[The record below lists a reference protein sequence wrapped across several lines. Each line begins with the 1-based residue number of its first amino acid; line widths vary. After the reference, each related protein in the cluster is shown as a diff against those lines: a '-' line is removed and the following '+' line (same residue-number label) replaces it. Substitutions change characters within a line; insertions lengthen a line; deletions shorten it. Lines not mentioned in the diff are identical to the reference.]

1 MLGQVRESHH
11 RRSWYGRLPIS
22 PVPTNPSLG
31 NFTKFTSHHRTTYPL
46 SSSYRGKFSLAIAA
60 NSILLFA
67 WSTAYCRHKCP
78 IHCWKSNS
86 SFKWCFTFFFF
97 VEQFSL
103 IFVGKTFVSQKAI
116 EQKHKSQQIF
126 LHRIRVITSGALECW
141 NDLFGGFRLHTISRF
156 AIFVSFHRIENY
168 VCRSMTLHR
177 LNKIVFIH
185 NIFSRATCC
194 HCRHCRRYCCQL
206 CVSPPMCC
214 ERFFF
219 VCFFSHSIG
228 VNKSERERRKK
239 RNETRREKKIAMEKL
254 LSDGRMVGTSTNF

>member
-1 MLGQVRESHH
+1 M
-11 RRSWYGRLPIS
+11 
-22 PVPTNPSLG
+22 
-31 NFTKFTSHHRTTYPL
+31 
-46 SSSYRGKFSLAIAA
+46 
-60 NSILLFA
+60 
-67 WSTAYCRHKCP
+67 
-78 IHCWKSNS
+78 
-86 SFKWCFTFFFF
+86 
-97 VEQFSL
+97 
-103 IFVGKTFVSQKAI
+103 
-116 EQKHKSQQIF
+116 
-126 LHRIRVITSGALECW
+126 
-141 NDLFGGFRLHTISRF
+141 HTISRF

-239 RNETRREKKIAMEKL
+239 RNETRREKRLRWKNCC
-254 LSDGRMVGTSTNF
+254 RMVGWLVRAQTFKCCARLKTESRPRAKLQAKHQKYSECV